1 MERLKEAIERI
12 APIDPRWVARAE
24 ARHLRLT
31 KPPGSLGRLE
41 HLASRL
47 CAVQQTLQP
56 RSSRRRV
63 IIFAADHG
71 VAREGVSAYQP
82 EVTRQMVANFCA
94 GGAAINAIARTS
106 NAEIEVVDIGIAG
119 DDVIGGQ
126 EISPSGA
133 KEMLHGVGL
142 IGARVRCGT
151 GNIAREA
158 AMTEEE
164 MLAALHV
171 GIELGQRAAREG
183 VALVGLGEMGIGNT
197 TAASA
202 VTAALTGLAPA
213 LITGRGTGADDRTL
227 ARKVAAVELA
237 LETNR
242 PVGADALDVLRK
254 VGGLE
259 VAGLCGLCLGAAGG
273 RAAIITDGFIATA
286 GAALAVR
293 LCPAVADYIFAGH
306 LSTEPGHVALLD
318 LIGLR
323 PLLALDMR
331 LGEGTG
337 AALAMNVVG
346 AAVAAFNEMATF
358 DSAGVSDKSA
368 DANGE
373 VLPGVSSPDAW
384 AGV

>member
-1 MERLKEAIERI
+1 MEELKEAIERI
-12 APIDPRWVARAE
+12 APVDPRWVARAE
-24 ARHLRLT
+24 ARQLRLT

-41 HLASRL
+41 RLAARL

-56 RSSRRRV
+56 RSAGRRV

-71 VAREGVSAYQP
+71 VVREGVSAYQP

-119 DDVIGGQ
+119 DVVAGGQ
-126 EISPSGA
+126 EISVSGPA
-133 KEMLHGVGL
+133 ETPHGVRL
-142 IGARVRCGT
+142 IGARVRGGT

-158 AMTEEE
+158 AMTEDE
-164 MLAALHV
+164 MLAALRV

-213 LITGRGTGADDRTL
+213 VVTGRGTGADGKTL
-227 ARKVAAVELA
+227 ARKVAAVERA

-242 PVGADALDVLRK
+242 PVSTDALDVLRK

-259 VAGLCGLCLGAAGG
+259 IAGLCGLCLGAAGG
-273 RAAIITDGFIATA
+273 RAAIIADGFIATA

-293 LCPAVADYIFAGH
+293 LCPAVAGYTFAGH
-306 LSTEPGHVALLD
+306 LSTEPGHAALLE
-318 LIGLR
+318 LVGLR
-323 PLLALDMR
+323 QILDLEMR

-337 AALAMNVVG
+337 AALAMNIIG

-358 DSAGVSDKSA
+358 DSAGVSDKSTE
-368 DANGE
+368 ANSE
-373 VLPGVSSPDAW
+373 VLMRVSPADVLGGV
-384 AGV
+384 